1 MPLVTDYQE
10 VKDTYREAAELGV
23 ALPALCA
30 EDRETVEAILAAA
43 AEVGRKIGVPHLP
56 VIVSWTGRYPPR
68 PQATFVAACGDPML
82 GSRLVL
88 SDLEVF
94 ASEGSPYAD
103 LRIMPHLDHAWPWLD
118 PDLLEGLVDRL
129 ASVMCDAS
137 LRPFDENIALTA
149 KYVEQVRGRVL
160 VEGAVDELP
169 ESGEAEPA
177 MALTT
182 VEQARRFVAETGVDM
197 IVPNV
202 GTEHRATADQV
213 AYRGD
218 RAREISEAV
227 GPVLCLHGAS
237 SLKEADYGRIAGDGI
252 VKVNIFTTLAMSGGV
267 AVTQYVLENLTGALP
282 ADDLRALVERGVL
295 GPAVLEGLARGE
307 GRRLAAAVNAGRRD
321 AWFECLKGRCVAIME
336 QFGYGR
342 YAG

>member
-30 EDRETVEAILAAA
+30 EDRETVEAILASA
-43 AEVGRKIGVPHLP
+43 AEMGRQIGVPNVP

-82 GSRLVL
+82 GSRLML

-94 ASEGSPYAD
+94 ASEGSPYAG

-118 PDLLEGLVDRL
+118 PDLLEDLVDGL
-129 ASVMCDAS
+129 ASVMCDGS
-137 LRPFDENIALTA
+137 LRPLDENIALTA
-149 KYVEQVRGRVL
+149 RYVEQVRGRVL

-169 ESGEAEPA
+169 ESGEAEPE
-177 MALTT
+177 MTFTT
-182 VEQARRFVAETGVDM
+182 AEQARRYVAATGVDM

-202 GTEHRATADQV
+202 GTEHRATGDQAV
-213 AYRGD
+213 YQGD
-218 RAREISEAV
+218 LAREISQAV
-227 GPVLCLHGAS
+227 GPILCLHGAS
-237 SLKEADYGRIAGDGI
+237 SLKPSDYGRISSDGI

-267 AVTQYVLENLTGALP
+267 AVTRYVLENLTGSLP
-282 ADDLRALVERGVL
+282 ADELRELAESGVL
-295 GPAVLEGLARGE
+295 GPAALEGLARGE

-336 QFGYGR
+336 QFGYAK